1 MRIEKPIE
9 ISAQLVKEIHQQ
21 DMRGTAPKQR
31 LPIDGRIA
39 GGTPTNITKHPW
51 LVAVGERSERL
62 CGGFFI
68 TRSWIATAAHC
79 LTGIGEKLTVRA
91 GADSWFYGGVKGIV
105 DTIVIHPEYNESN
118 FDNDIALLRL
128 ENPIY
133 ILKTEPATLPEA
145 GQEVPTGANLTVAGW
160 GFYGKENPF
169 SMYLREVTVPVISRD
184 DCQKAYS
191 VSQITERTICA
202 GADGKDYCKQDA
214 GGAAVVDGKVVGIA
228 SWGEG
233 CGDPKKPGVYTNV
246 ASFREW
252 IKEITTRI

>member
-1 MRIEKPIE
+1 MYKRVIVLTVLGVVL
-9 ISAQLVKEIHQQ
+9 A
-21 DMRGTAPKQR
+21 APKQR

-51 LVAVGERSERL
+51 LVAVEEGGEHF

-68 TRSWIATAAHC
+68 TRSWLATAAHC
-79 LTGIGEKLTVRA
+79 LTGRGEVLTVRA
-91 GADSWFYGGVKGIV
+91 GSDAWLFGGAVGIV

-128 ENPIY
+128 EDPMY
-133 ILKTEPATLPEA
+133 IQKIVPATLPEA
-145 GQEVPTGANLTVAGW
+145 GQEVATGANLTVAGW
-160 GFYGKENPF
+160 GTYAKGDPF
-169 SMYLREVTVPVISRD
+169 PIYISEVSIPVISRD

-191 VSQITERTICA
+191 ESQITERTICA
-202 GADGKDYCKQDA
+202 GADGKDYCEQDA
-214 GGAAVVDGKVVGIA
+214 GGSAEVDGKVVGIA

-233 CGDPKKPGVYTNV
+233 CGDPEKPGVYTNV

-252 IKEITTRI
+252 IKEKTGI